1 MGAKIETRLTA
12 YWLPVDLAEQVRR
25 QADTETRTGN
35 GKRYPAHVVTDALRA
50 HLERVA
56 KRKSKRASA

>member
-25 QADTETRTGN
+25 QADTETRLGY
-35 GKRYPAHVVTDALRA
+35 GKVYPAHVVTDALRA
-50 HLERVA
+50 HLNRISKQRA
-56 KRKSKRASA
+56 KRAKV